1 MPPALVPLKQVD
13 GQVDGQVDAQPDP
26 LHIAVLD
33 THIWLEWLLW
43 RSPRLDPLRS
53 KHAAGHL
60 QILHSMETLAE
71 WRRVLGYPQF
81 AQSPEQIEALCL
93 EYIELSKCCELMA
106 DVERRKLP
114 QCRDSDDQKFLELSV
129 MGSATWLITR
139 DKKLRK
145 IGKHKVFKSLGLQ
158 VNTLE
163 FYMAIVC

>member
-1 MPPALVPLKQVD
+1 MLSEVQH
-13 GQVDGQVDAQPDP
+13 

-43 RSPRLDPLRS
+43 RSPRLEPLRV

-60 QILHSMETLAE
+60 HILHSTETLAE

-93 EYIELSKCCELMA
+93 DYIELSQCCELMA

-114 QCRDSDDQKFLELSV
+114 QCRDPDDQKFLELSI
-129 MGSATWLITR
+129 MGNATWLITR

-145 IGKHKVFKSLGLQ
+145 IGKHKAFKALGLQ

-163 FYMAIVC
+163 FYVALLC